1 MTSKSPVV
9 VGSSL
14 RFGNPAECDP
24 SLHRLTPPFFLSPR
38 PLPLCPSPFSRLSRP
53 VDGAEDD
60 IRQVFYVFALQREW
74 NEEEAALKWRL
85 LEFQEVA
92 SFGYL

>member
-1 MTSKSPVV
+1 MQCLSIISRVLL
-9 VGSSL
+9 L
-14 RFGNPAECDP
+14 RFVVH
-24 SLHRLTPPFFLSPR
+24 ST
-38 PLPLCPSPFSRLSRP
+38 

-60 IRQVFYVFALQREW
+60 IRQVFYVFALQRDW

-92 SFGYL
+92 SFAYL